1 MYFLN
6 NNRLKINELKN
17 MDNKINNYPKKSKIQ
32 KEIVLKTQENY
43 NLYTTYFKQVFEN
56 INYYISK
63 KNPYYKEIQEKTE
76 LYRKKISTDYDLN
89 GDKYI
94 PIIIK
99 SLYLENYKLAKYVLS
114 DLIILIKNNF
124 ILGLNDVIKYK
135 TDLSSFLIKE
145 VKFFTNENIFNKKL
159 SDLFII
165 ILTNLDEIYHDNDI
179 WLYLSECLSEVI
191 HNINMI
197 SNICN
202 EAFKKIYEFYFRVY
216 NKF

>member
-1 MYFLN
+1 
-6 NNRLKINELKN
+6 
-17 MDNKINNYPKKSKIQ
+17 MDNTIDEYPKKSKNQ
-32 KEIVLKTQENY
+32 KEILPKTPEMY
-43 NLYTTYFKQVFEN
+43 NLYTTHLKQIFEN
-56 INYYISK
+56 INYYIAK
-63 KNPYYKEIQEKTE
+63 NNPYYKEIHEKTE
-76 LYRKKISTDYDLN
+76 IYVKKLAVDYELN

-165 ILTNLDEIYHDNDI
+165 ILTNLMRFIMI
-179 WLYLSECLSEVI
+179 
-191 HNINMI
+191 MI
-197 SNICN
+197 SGFI
-202 EAFKKIYEFYFRVY
+202 
-216 NKF
+216 